1 MKGYA
6 DTTSDMKRL
15 GSLVLKLISSPEMIP
30 PFKSFFQLSPVQ
42 TEGDRIYPKLINK
55 VSG

>member
-6 DTTSDMKRL
+6 DTTSDMKKL